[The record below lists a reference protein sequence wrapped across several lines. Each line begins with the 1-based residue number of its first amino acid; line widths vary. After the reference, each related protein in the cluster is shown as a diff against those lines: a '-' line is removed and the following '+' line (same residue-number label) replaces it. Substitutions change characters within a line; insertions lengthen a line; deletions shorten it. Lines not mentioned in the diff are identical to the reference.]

1 MNIPYV
7 AFKNLKRKPTRT
19 WLLFGIVAVVSCT
32 LFAATL
38 FLKSV
43 NNALRIGTY
52 RLGADIIVVPES
64 AELKTQSALV
74 SGEPTQ
80 FLMDR
85 SILDKV
91 RSAEGVKGVTAQL
104 FIKPASFA
112 CCLTEDV
119 FLVAFDPETDFTV
132 RPWLEKNIGRK
143 LSVNEIIIGGKIP
156 VIVGDSIPF
165 FGTYFRVAG
174 IMAPTGMNFIDRAVF
189 MSMDAAY
196 AMAENSKAKAL
207 KPLEIGRDKISTVLV
222 QVRDE
227 ATPDRI
233 ATRLEYEIPGIKA
246 LVSATV
252 MSTVRKQLSG
262 LIKAILIISGILWL
276 IVLLIMAFAFYM
288 IVNERRREFGLLRAM
303 GANKGH
309 VSAIILTEASFLS
322 AGGGVAGILLG
333 LGLLTSFKSLMLHHL
348 RLPYLFPTPAALIA
362 LIAGAFILSVMT
374 GLLSALLPSFTA
386 LRVEPYDAIR
396 REE

>member
-7 AFKNLKRKPTRT
+7 ALKNLKRKPIRT

-43 NNALRIGTY
+43 NNALQIGTY
-52 RLGADIIVVPES
+52 RLGADIIVVPEN

-80 FLMDR
+80 FLMER
-85 SILDKV
+85 SILDRV
-91 RSAEGVKGVTAQL
+91 RSAEGVKSVTAQL

-132 RPWLEKNIGRK
+132 RPWLEKNVGRK

-156 VIVGDSIPF
+156 VIVGDTIPF
-165 FGTYFRVAG
+165 FGTHFRVAG
-174 IMAPTGMNFIDRAVF
+174 IMATTGMNFIDRAVF

-196 AMAENSKAKAL
+196 AMAENSKVKAL

-222 QVRDE
+222 QVKDDVS
-227 ATPDRI
+227 PDRI
-233 ATRLEYEIPGIKA
+233 ATKLEYDIPGIKA
-246 LVSATV
+246 LVSDTV

-262 LIKAILIISGILWL
+262 LIKAILIVSSILWF

-288 IVNERRREFGLLRAM
+288 IVNERRRELGLLRAM

-309 VSAIILTEASFLS
+309 VSAIILIEASLLS
-322 AGGGVAGILLG
+322 AGGGAAGVLLG
-333 LGLLTSFKSLMLHHL
+333 LGLIASFKNLMLHYL
-348 RLPYLFPTPAALIA
+348 KLPYLFPSPIALTA
-362 LIAGAFILSVMT
+362 LIAGAFLLSVMT
-374 GLLSALLPSFTA
+374 GLLSALLPSLSA